1 MTRRENVV
9 ATGHGLATPLHHGGE
24 ETAVGVMVCG
34 DDDSAEKR
42 QGTWTRSVSPPGAW
56 GLGPGP
62 WSLGPGAWGRP
73 PCCCCWRSDQVG
85 AVLTSAD
92 HDHNDVS

>member
-1 MTRRENVV
+1 MLLLSGPRAFSNAEEAVNTNSSTCMTRRENVV

-42 QGTWTRSVSPPGAW
+42 QGT
-56 GLGPGP
+56 
-62 WSLGPGAWGRP
+62 
-73 PCCCCWRSDQVG
+73 
-85 AVLTSAD
+85 
-92 HDHNDVS
+92 

>member
-42 QGTWTRSVSPPGAW
+42 QGT
-56 GLGPGP
+56 
-62 WSLGPGAWGRP
+62 
-73 PCCCCWRSDQVG
+73 
-85 AVLTSAD
+85 
-92 HDHNDVS
+92 